1 MLEEIL
7 ESYNKYQ
14 GAYRRQTQN
23 IHLPGL
29 WGILWSVDRR
39 KSIHSASPAY
49 EKFPPADTPKSS
61 NFEISSWSTGHLI
74 YMQFGATVHRMVD
87 GVALGFTGT

>member
-1 MLEEIL
+1 M
-7 ESYNKYQ
+7 
-14 GAYRRQTQN
+14 
-23 IHLPGL
+23 
-29 WGILWSVDRR
+29 DRR

-74 YMQFGATVHRMVD
+74 YLQFGATVHRMVD

>member
-1 MLEEIL
+1 MGVQKTDA
-7 ESYNKYQ
+7 KYSP
-14 GAYRRQTQN
+14 AT
-23 IHLPGL
+23 LGL
-29 WGILWSVDRR
+29 WGILWSMGRR

-74 YMQFGATVHRMVD
+74 YLQFGATVHRMVD
-87 GVALGFTGT
+87 GVALGFGVHRYTTT